1 VINEAAVWAIVGLPL
16 LGGLVIIAGLRPWT
30 RSLWRLSGSVS
41 IAAMG
46 AAFALSLWAL
56 NSVHG
61 HHGEAVGF
69 APHSWFTVGGNAAGG
84 AFELTIGVLLD
95 PLSAIMAVVVTGVSM
110 LVQIYSLGYMRKKI
124 GTEGGEF
131 GDYPRYFAY
140 MSFFTAAMLGLI
152 LAYNLIQTF
161 VFWELVGLF
170 SYLLIGFWFHRP
182 AAAAAAKKAFI
193 VTRIGDFGFM
203 LALMLLFS
211 YRAEFVAQGL
221 NPFEIPDIQIAAPLL
236 SAGLVTW
243 AALGLFAAAVGK
255 SAQFPLNTWLPDA
268 MEGPT
273 PVSSLIHAATM
284 VAAGVF
290 LVARVFPLFE
300 ASSSVMNTVALTGGV
315 TAVLAAAM
323 GLASNDIKRVLA
335 FSTVSQLGYMF
346 IALGVG
352 APGVALFHLFNH
364 AFFKCLLF
372 LSAGSVH
379 HSVRTFDM
387 RYMGGLRKWMP
398 MTYGLTVISGLSLAG
413 VFPFAGFWSKDEV
426 LAAAWGVEQSA
437 PGSSAVGQ
445 MVFWLAVIAAGMTA
459 FYVFRLVIITFH
471 GEFRG
476 GIDSVPMQDRIPDE
490 SDDHVHK
497 GESPLSMLGPM
508 LVLGVL
514 AVISGAA
521 FNSVTDLGPI
531 PAHWFAHLFNEESPV
546 LVGWIAAL
554 SMTMALGGIALA
566 VAIYGL
572 NLLDLSRMPKPWHT
586 LNRLLGQRYYMDYL
600 YEIIFVR
607 QVLYRGV
614 FQASDWVDRKIVDGT
629 ADFVGWT
636 GRNAGK
642 WVAHLQ
648 TGQVQAYGAGV
659 SVGVVLLLWAYLV
672 RS

>member
-1 VINEAAVWAIVGLPL
+1 MINEAAVWAIVGLPL
-16 LGGLVIIAGLRPWT
+16 LGGLIIIAGLRPWT
-30 RSLWRLSGSVS
+30 QSLWRLSGYVG
-41 IAAMG
+41 IGAMAG
-46 AAFALSLWAL
+46 AFALSLWAL
-56 NSVHG
+56 NSVRG
-61 HHGEAVGF
+61 HHGESVGF
-69 APHSWFTVGGNAAGG
+69 DPHSWVTVGGDAAEG

-110 LVQIYSLGYMRKKI
+110 LVQVYSLGYMRKEADEHSGK
-124 GTEGGEF
+124 F
-131 GDYPRYFAY
+131 VDYPRYFAY
-140 MSFFTAAMLGLI
+140 MSFFTAAMLGLV
-152 LAYNLIQTF
+152 LAYNLVQTF

-203 LALMLLFS
+203 LALMWLFS
-211 YRAEFVAQGL
+211 HRDEFLVRGQ
-221 NPFEIPDIQIAAPLL
+221 NPFEIPDINSAAPLL

-243 AALGLFAAAVGK
+243 AALGLFAGAVGK

-300 ASSSVMNTVALTGGV
+300 ASSSVMNVVALTGGV
-315 TAVLAAAM
+315 TAVLAATMA
-323 GLASNDIKRVLA
+323 LATTDIKRVLA

-379 HSVRTFDM
+379 HSVQTFDM
-387 RYMGGLRKWMP
+387 RYMGGLRAWMP
-398 MTYGLTVISGLSLAG
+398 VTYGLTIISGLSLAG

-426 LAAAWGVEQSA
+426 LAAAWGVDPSA
-437 PGSSAVGQ
+437 PGTSAVAQ
-445 MVFWLAVIAAGMTA
+445 IVFWLALIAAGMTA
-459 FYVFRLVIITFH
+459 FYVFRLIIMTFH

-476 GIDSVPMQDRIPDE
+476 GIDAVPMDERIPDE
-490 SDDHVHK
+490 AHNHVHK
-497 GESPLSMLGPM
+497 GESPTSMVAPM
-508 LVLGVL
+508 LVLGVM

-521 FNSVTDLGPI
+521 FNSVTKLGPV
-531 PAHWFAHLFNEESPV
+531 PAHWFSHLFNEDSPE
-546 LVGWIAAL
+546 LVAWIAVA
-554 SMTMALGGIALA
+554 SMTVALGGIVLA
-566 VAIYGL
+566 IAIYGL
-572 NLLDLSRMPKPWHT
+572 KLVDLSRMPKQWHA
-586 LNRLLGQRYYMDYL
+586 LNRVLEQRYYMDYF
-600 YEIIFVR
+600 YETLVVR
-607 QVLYRGV
+607 RALFRGV
-614 FQASDWVDRKIVDGT
+614 FLASDWLDRKVVDGT
-629 ADFVGWT
+629 VDFVGWT

-642 WVAHLQ
+642 WVAQLQ
-648 TGQVQAYGAGV
+648 TGQVQAYGVGV
-659 SVGVVLLLWAYLV
+659 SVGVILLLWAYLV